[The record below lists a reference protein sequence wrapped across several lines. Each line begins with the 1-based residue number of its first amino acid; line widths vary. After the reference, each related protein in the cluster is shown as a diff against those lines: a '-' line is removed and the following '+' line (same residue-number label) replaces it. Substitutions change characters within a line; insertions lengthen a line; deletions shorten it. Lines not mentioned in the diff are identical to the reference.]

1 MAQYDE
7 NETSSVVRALI
18 WDGICLFGE
27 TANPDSVADY
37 VMKRFD
43 PTHRLS
49 PLMAHA
55 AWNGARRLAVEEM
68 AWQESGPESTGT
80 QTGLSAKT
88 ARLLLE
94 TAVLRARKEAQMAV
108 GDLSKNTGSEM

>member
-1 MAQYDE
+1 MTQDDK

-18 WDGICLFGE
+18 WDGICLFGD
-27 TANPDSVADY
+27 TATPDSVADY

-43 PTHRLS
+43 PAHKLS

-68 AWQESGPESTGT
+68 AWQESGPESTGI
-80 QTGLSAKT
+80 QTGLSAGT

-108 GDLSKNTGSEM
+108 GNLSKKTGSKM